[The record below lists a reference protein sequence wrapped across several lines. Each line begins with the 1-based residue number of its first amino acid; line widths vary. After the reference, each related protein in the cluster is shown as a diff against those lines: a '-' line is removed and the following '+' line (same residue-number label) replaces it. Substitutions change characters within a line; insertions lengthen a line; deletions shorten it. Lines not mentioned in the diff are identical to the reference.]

1 MNKILI
7 LIMAASNLLFAQFY
21 GGYGDGFASSATNSG
36 VPLPVEITLFSAAA
50 LNGNVV
56 INWQTATETDNY
68 GFEVERSENPDNET
82 LQFSWLK
89 IGFVEG
95 YGNSNSEKNYVFI
108 DKNVK
113 QSSYCYR
120 LKQMDTDG
128 SFEYSEVVNV
138 LVSNIPSEFLLLQN
152 YPNPFNPV
160 TTISYAV
167 PEKAF
172 VEMVIYS
179 PTGEQLETLV
189 NDYREPGYYN
199 VKWYPVHLAGGVY
212 LYQLKYNGILK
223 SGKML
228 YLK

>member
-7 LIMAASNLLFAQFY
+7 LLMTASNLFAQFY
-21 GGYGDGFASSATNSG
+21 GGYGDGFASSATSSG
-36 VPLPVEITLFSAAA
+36 VPLPVEITVFSAEIQ
-50 LNGNVV
+50 NGDVV

-82 LQFSWLK
+82 LQLTWLK

-95 YGNSNSEKNYVFI
+95 HGNSNSVKNYVFV
-108 DKNVK
+108 DEKVK
-113 QSSYCYR
+113 HSSYCYR
-120 LKQMDTDG
+120 LKQIDTDG
-128 SFEYSEVVNV
+128 SFEYSAVINVVV
-138 LVSNIPSEFLLLQN
+138 PNIPSEVLLLQN
-152 YPNPFNPV
+152 YPNPFNPA

-172 VEMVIYS
+172 VELVIYS
-179 PTGEQLETLV
+179 PTGELLENLV
-189 NDYREPGYYN
+189 NDYRDPGYYT